1 MNWEAQ
7 GIPMTICRSKAP
19 LPLRE
24 QTPLLRCE
32 KIAKSYGGEQII
44 RDISVSLFA
53 GELVS
58 VLGRSGT
65 GKTTLFNILSGLETP
80 DRGSVYLKGSDVT
93 DSSGLVSYMQQ
104 KDLLLPFRTI
114 LDNVCV
120 PLVLRGTGKKEA
132 REYAQTYFEEFGLA
146 GCEDK
151 YPGQLSGGMRQRAAL
166 LRSYLFEGEIMLL
179 DEPFSA
185 LDAITKMAMHRW
197 YKEISRAHGT
207 SAFLIT
213 HDIDEALLLSDR
225 IYVITGS
232 PGEICAE
239 IAIEHG
245 VGESAPAGSVE
256 MTGAVG
262 MAGSAEMAGAVGL
275 EVDFSMSAEFAA
287 RKKEILAYI
296 S

>member
-1 MNWEAQ
+1 
-7 GIPMTICRSKAP
+7 MTTCRS
-19 LPLRE
+19 RI
-24 QTPLLRCE
+24 PLLCCE
-32 KIAKSYGGEQII
+32 HIDKSYGGEKII
-44 RDISVSLFA
+44 RDISVELFP

-80 DRGSVYLKGSDVT
+80 DSGSVCLRGENVT
-93 DSSGLVSYMQQ
+93 GRSGLVSYMQQ

-120 PLVLRGTGKKEA
+120 SLILRGTERKQA
-132 REYAQTYFEEFGLA
+132 RTRAQAYFEEFGLA

-185 LDAITKMAMHRW
+185 LDAITKMSMHRW
-197 YKEISRAHGT
+197 YREISRVHGT

-213 HDIDEALLLSDR
+213 HDIDEAILLSDR
-225 IYVITGS
+225 IYVIAGS

-239 IAIEHG
+239 
-245 VGESAPAGSVE
+245 VVVKQS
-256 MTGAVG
+256 
-262 MAGSAEMAGAVGL
+262 AGASEMDTL
-275 EVDFSMSAEFAA
+275 SLEFADCK
-287 RKKEILAYI
+287 REILQLFLFNGEQ
-296 S
+296 SNRECQRKSDLNLT